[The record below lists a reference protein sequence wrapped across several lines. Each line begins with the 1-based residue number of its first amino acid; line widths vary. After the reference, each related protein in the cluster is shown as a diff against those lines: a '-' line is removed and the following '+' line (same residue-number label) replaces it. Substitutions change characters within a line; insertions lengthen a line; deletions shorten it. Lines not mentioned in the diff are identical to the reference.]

1 VRPQERE
8 HIRIELP
15 VKSDRRPQLNRNLDR
30 DKAIGG
36 KEDGERINDDG
47 GLDPRVN
54 AQRASSKTRHLKTK
68 KCRTTKKEQ
77 DKSPALKIVST
88 LFPRKFRFDLD
99 GRGDAACAR
108 QGSSRDLDHQTST
121 LRSA

>member
-54 AQRASSKTRHLKTK
+54 APRASSKTRHLKTK
-68 KCRTTKKEQ
+68 KAGQQKKSRTK
-77 DKSPALKIVST
+77 AL
-88 LFPRKFRFDLD
+88 L
-99 GRGDAACAR
+99 
-108 QGSSRDLDHQTST
+108 
-121 LRSA
+121 